1 MLDAGSATALSR
13 DLIESSIGSF
23 GQFYRLEKPFVKL
36 GLDPR
41 ASHIRNRINL
51 QILTMRIRNLHI
63 RRMRRKNHILKLD
76 RMLRQRV
83 HKIDVELAQE
93 QRVIL
98 QNNHDDS
105 QRSLVELLQCLGA
118 GLSGDHV
125 LLDEGEAGD
134 EEFFD
139 FGPLLDLLLL
149 LDVLGFGLF
158 LELVVEGGG
167 SCFDEVGHEV
177 AVGDEFEPREGE
189 GWVLVRV
196 HFQE

>member
-98 QNNHDDS
+98 QNDHDDS

-139 FGPLLDLLLL
+139 FGPLLDLRRGTLDLWSGNLLWRLIAAWHL
-149 LDVLGFGLF
+149 LNGAVPQ
-158 LELVVEGGG
+158 G
-167 SCFDEVGHEV
+167 SHHKRV
-177 AVGDEFEPREGE
+177 AACIWTLSKIV
-189 GWVLVRV
+189 
-196 HFQE
+196 